1 MALALS
7 ACVVQPNTG
16 LGPGNAQATNAA
28 GGHEYGIP
36 PGHYPPPGMCRV
48 WYPGR
53 PPGQQPPVSSCA
65 VVVPPGAVLV
75 YGQ

>member
-1 MALALS
+1 MALALA
-7 ACVVQPNTG
+7 ACQVQPNT

-28 GGHEYGIP
+28 AGQEYGIP

-53 PPGQQPPVSSCA
+53 PPGQQPPVTNCA
-65 VVVPPGAVLV
+65 VVVPPGAILV
-75 YGQ
+75 RG